1 MKPLQKEWAYKNT
14 SAKNELTKIGCRAF
28 QAGLNIG
35 ARALYWRK
43 PVTVTGEGCA
53 AKIPEIMKR
62 EGVKR
67 VMVVTGRH
75 VGKSIAPGMIAALR
89 AAGVDCVHFSRVE
102 ANPTT
107 AIVDE
112 IAWQYRLNAC
122 DGFLAVGGGSPIDAA
137 KAAAALIARPD
148 KTLSQMAGQMSITA
162 CCSACCGDCRCSSL
176 CRQRLAPGRRR
187 RSPPSSPTPRRTIS
201 TP

>member
-1 MKPLQKEWAYKNT
+1 MNT
-14 SAKNELTKIGCRAF
+14 NTKNELTKIGCRTF

-43 PVTVTGEGCA
+43 PITVTGEGCS

-75 VGKSIAPGMIAALR
+75 VGKSIAPRIIAALR
-89 AAGVDCVHFSRVE
+89 EAGVDCVHFSEVE

-107 AIVDE
+107 TIVDK
-112 IAWQYRLNAC
+112 ITWQYRLNATA
-122 DGFLAVGGGSPIDAA
+122 FSPS
-137 KAAAALIARPD
+137 AAA
-148 KTLSQMAGQMSITA
+148 
-162 CCSACCGDCRCSSL
+162 
-176 CRQRLAPGRRR
+176 RR
-187 RSPPSSPTPRRTIS
+187 
-201 TP
+201 